1 MEALIQ
7 RKDASHGGTEEVPRR
22 AAGAGHAHGRGG
34 RRDPAT
40 RAGALARV
48 AKQLSIN
55 PETLRNWVTQAEID
69 GGVRPGTTTR
79 DAQRLLELER
89 ENREL
94 RRANEIPKTA
104 SAFSPRRSST
114 ADCSDRRLHR
124 RTQRTTLR
132 GRAGWGG
139 AGGRRRQIDP
149 STYYATKTRPPS
161 VRSISDAAITARI
174 DRVHAD
180 DCGVYGARNVHA
192 ELRGTTG
199 ARQRPGYPAGP
210 GRSRVHRDRAT
221 LPVGR
226 RHHLLPDPRRLGVR
240 HLRHRRAR
248 PLVVG
253 WRLSRSCVPIW
264 PSTYIN
270 WFNHRRPH
278 GEIGLVPPAEYE
290 DTHYRHNS
298 AHTLRSVSSKPPP
311 NSARDT
317 VSTPARSRRQ

>member
-1 MEALIQ
+1 VSGVACPGGGRLAAPTSEPNRPTPRRRRSRDGWSMTCLCLGSQRIDDLSGGTGSGKRNGTRQAAPSHLGGGGPSVSSSQQDGLGGGGECGHHGDDATPVTARTTRAGDLARCPAPGLMEALIK

-139 AGGRRRQIDP
+139 AGGRRRQID
-149 STYYATKTRPPS
+149 RC
-161 VRSISDAAITARI
+161 R
-174 DRVHAD
+174 
-180 DCGVYGARNVHA
+180 
-192 ELRGTTG
+192 E
-199 ARQRPGYPAGP
+199 
-210 GRSRVHRDRAT
+210 
-221 LPVGR
+221 
-226 RHHLLPDPRRLGVR
+226 
-240 HLRHRRAR
+240 
-248 PLVVG
+248 
-253 WRLSRSCVPIW
+253 RSC
-264 PSTYIN
+264 SALADQ
-270 WFNHRRPH
+270 
-278 GEIGLVPPAEYE
+278 IGQLLNVAVERVALLDEPP
-290 DTHYRHNS
+290 TG
-298 AHTLRSVSSKPPP
+298 
-311 NSARDT
+311 
-317 VSTPARSRRQ
+317 